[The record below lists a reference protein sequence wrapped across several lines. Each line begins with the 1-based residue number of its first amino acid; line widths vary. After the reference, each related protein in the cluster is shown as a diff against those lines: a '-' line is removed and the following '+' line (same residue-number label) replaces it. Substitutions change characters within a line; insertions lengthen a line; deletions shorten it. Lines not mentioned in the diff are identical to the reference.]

1 MKFKLPPINPA
12 DEEFNIAPMIDIV
25 FQLLLFFMVAS
36 HLNQMEKVQI
46 GVPVAAHAVVPR
58 EFQDRRIITIRADG
72 QIYLGSYPHSLAEV
86 EPLVEKERARIP
98 DLKIYLRADK
108 NVPHKFVREVMEACA
123 AAGAAE
129 IIFATYEK
137 EYE

>member
-1 MKFKLPPINPA
+1 MKFKAPPINPI

-36 HLNQMEKVQI
+36 HLNQMEKVPI
-46 GVPVAAHAVVPR
+46 AVPPASRSVVAK
-58 EFQDRRIITIRADG
+58 EFEDRRVITIRQDG
-72 QIYLGSYPHSLAEV
+72 TIYLGSYVHPLADV
-86 EPLVEKERARIP
+86 KPLIEKERQTVP
-98 DLKIYLRADK
+98 GLKIFLRADR
-108 NVPHKFVREVMEACA
+108 NAPHKHVRQVMKACA
-123 AAGAAE
+123 EAGAAE